1 MFYDVFSNELQ
12 PLLAP
17 DQRLD
22 PRPLAFKGFLLNLVL
37 ILKFCIHGFVQMR
50 TFIFIKL
57 NAGKAAFIIEGDG
70 RAVFHGTADIVN
82 VNIVAKNTRR
92 IHIVSLDRRSGKP
105 DKGGS
110 GQRVAKI
117 FGKPI
122 RNFTGIFLYL
132 GFQTILAPVRFIGND
147 DHIAP
152 RCQHGVFVALFRGKL
167 LNRSENDAPG
177 IAVEEP
183 LEIFATLRLYRRLPN
198 QIMAHGERGKELII
212 KIIAVGKN
220 HNRGILHG
228 GMQDEPPGI
237 KSHEQTLSRSLRMPD
252 DPCALIAL
260 RQRRLYRTI
269 HGMAN
274 GMELMI
280 PRQNFDE
287 SVFLHKNRTIADK
300 LQKTPPFKNTF
311 RQHGEFGHPLGSY
324 G

>member
-1 MFYDVFSNELQ
+1 MFYDIFSNELQ

-37 ILKFCIHGFVQMR
+37 ILKFRIHGFVQMR

-70 RAVFHGTADIVN
+70 RAVFHGTADIVD
-82 VNIVAKNTRR
+82 VDVIAKNTRR

-105 DKGGS
+105 
-110 GQRVAKI
+110 
-117 FGKPI
+117 I

-132 GFQTILAPVRFIGND
+132 SLQTILAPVRFIGND

-167 LNRSENDAPG
+167 LDRSENDAPG

-183 LEIFATLRLYRRLPN
+183 LKIFATLRLYRRLPD
-198 QIMAHGERGKELII
+198 QISAHGERGKELII
-212 KIIAVGKN
+212 KIVAVGKN
-220 HNRGILHG
+220 HKRGILHS

-252 DPCALIAL
+252 DPGALIAL

-287 SVFLHKNRTIADK
+287 PVFLQKNRTIPDK
-300 LQKTPPFKNTF
+300 IQKTPPFKNAF
-311 RQHGEFGHPLGSY
+311 RQHGKFGRSLGSY

>member
-1 MFYDVFSNELQ
+1 
-12 PLLAP
+12 
-17 DQRLD
+17 
-22 PRPLAFKGFLLNLVL
+22 
-37 ILKFCIHGFVQMR
+37 MR
-50 TFIFIKL
+50 TLVFVKF
-57 NAGKAAFIIEGDG
+57 NAGKATFIIERDG
-70 RAVFHGTADIVN
+70 RAVFHGPADIVD
-82 VNIVAKNTRR
+82 VDVVAKNTGR

-110 GQRVAKI
+110 GQRIAKI

-122 RNFTGIFLYL
+122 RNFAGVFLNL
-132 GFQTILAPVRFIGND
+132 GFQTILAPVCFIGND
-147 DHIAP
+147 NHIAP
-152 RCQHGVFVALFRGKL
+152 RCQHGVLVTLFRGKL
-167 LNRSENDAPG
+167 LDRSENDAPG
-177 IAVEEP
+177 IAAKEP
-183 LEIFATLRLYRRLPN
+183 LEVFATLRLYRRLPE
-198 QIMAHGERGKELII
+198 QITAHGERGKKLII

-220 HNRGILHG
+220 HKCRILHS

-269 HGMAN
+269 HGMTN

-287 SVFLHKNRTIADK
+287 SVFLQKNRTIPDK

-311 RQHGEFGHPLGSY
+311 RQHGKFGRSLGSY